1 MKNSESKYYN
11 TALLMDEA
19 LLYLLE
25 KKEFEYITVKEIC
38 EKAGVNRSTF
48 YLHYETINDL
58 LIETIQMI
66 SKRFYN
72 NFNNKNL
79 NVNKLDKKD
88 LFFINDE
95 YLIPYLTF
103 IKENKRIYKLIHN
116 NPILFQKE
124 QTTNIFYN
132 TLFSKI
138 LTKFNVKEEDKEYI
152 FSYFSFGLVAIIS
165 KWVEK
170 DCIDDINKIS
180 KLMKEVIGYSQ

>member
-66 SKRFYN
+66 SKRFYD
-72 NFNNKNL
+72 NFNN
-79 NVNKLDKKD
+79 
-88 LFFINDE
+88 
-95 YLIPYLTF
+95 
-103 IKENKRIYKLIHN
+103 
-116 NPILFQKE
+116 
-124 QTTNIFYN
+124 
-132 TLFSKI
+132 
-138 LTKFNVKEEDKEYI
+138 
-152 FSYFSFGLVAIIS
+152 SFG
-165 KWVEK
+165 
-170 DCIDDINKIS
+170 
-180 KLMKEVIGYSQ
+180 Y